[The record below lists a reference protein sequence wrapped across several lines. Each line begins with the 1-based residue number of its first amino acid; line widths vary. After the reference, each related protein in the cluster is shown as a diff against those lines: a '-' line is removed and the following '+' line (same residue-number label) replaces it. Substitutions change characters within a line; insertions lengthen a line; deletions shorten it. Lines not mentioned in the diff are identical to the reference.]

1 MCIPGFDEATS
12 PPLLI
17 IRYANSELNAIHISH
32 LARVVHHSMDHLS
45 DTYQDQRSVIAHQ
58 LDFTDTEN
66 LLHEIVTLTN
76 CMLKGPTLPDED
88 IWSTQATAYWNRTMR
103 ALNQRFSTRLSYRPQ
118 HPDFLEVSRL
128 TIRPTKRDQAS
139 QRALRVATTIQDHA
153 RRLKEL
159 LEVAYP
165 WHDAQ
170 SSYSSCRR
178 GDLLQGLQES
188 TILQLVVL
196 QNVVIPWESSPSS
209 E

>member
-1 MCIPGFDEATS
+1 MVD
-12 PPLLI
+12 
-17 IRYANSELNAIHISH
+17 
-32 LARVVHHSMDHLS
+32 LS
-45 DTYQDQRSVIAHQ
+45 DSYPEHRSVFSHQ

-66 LLHEIVTLTN
+66 LLHQIVTLTN
-76 CMLKGPTLPDED
+76 CMLKDPTLPDED

-103 ALNQRFSTRLSYRPQ
+103 ALKQRFSSRLGYRPEHQ
-118 HPDFLEVSRL
+118 NILEVSRL
-128 TIRPTKRDQAS
+128 KIRVTKRDQAS

-159 LEVAYP
+159 LEVVYP
-165 WHDAQ
+165 WHNAQ
-170 SSYSSCRR
+170 SSYWSCRG

-196 QNVVIPWESSPSS
+196 QNVVIPWETSPSS

>member
-1 MCIPGFDEATS
+1 VI
-12 PPLLI
+12 
-17 IRYANSELNAIHISH
+17 SELNAIYISH
-32 LARVVHHSMDHLS
+32 IVRLVHHSMVDLS
-45 DTYQDQRSVIAHQ
+45 DSYQEHRSVFSHQ

-88 IWSTQATAYWNRTMR
+88 IWSTQATVYWNRTMR
-103 ALNQRFSTRLSYRPQ
+103 ALKQRFSNRLGYRPE
-118 HPDFLEVSRL
+118 HHDILEVSRL
-128 TIRPTKRDQAS
+128 KIRVTKRVQAS

-153 RRLKEL
+153 RRLTEL
-159 LEVAYP
+159 LEVVYP
-165 WHDAQ
+165 WHNAQ
-170 SSYSSCRR
+170 SSYWSCRG

-196 QNVVIPWESSPSS
+196 QNVVIPWETSPSS